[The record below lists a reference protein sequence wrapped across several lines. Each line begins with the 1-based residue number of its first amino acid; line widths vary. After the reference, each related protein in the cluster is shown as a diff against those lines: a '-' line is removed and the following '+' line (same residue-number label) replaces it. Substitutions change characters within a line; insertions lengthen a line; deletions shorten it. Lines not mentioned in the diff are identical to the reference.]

1 MSSTLTQTKQA
12 PAVSSGKE
20 AAAAAAQPPF
30 TLTSLRESIPKH
42 CFEKNLWT
50 SIYYMLRD
58 FAFIGVCYAVYPY
71 INAHG
76 GAYNPYGLTKF
87 LWWNVV
93 GFFGWCLFVV
103 GHDCGQRSTGEHRD
117 NGRTAE
123 QSAQLGCAASAQL
136 CAHGPRL
143 LITARGSATHARMTD
158 CEFVSVCVCA
168 A

>member
-1 MSSTLTQTKQA
+1 MSSTITQTKQT
-12 PAVSSGKE
+12 PSVSSGKD
-20 AAAAAAQPPF
+20 AAAASPPPPPF

-58 FAFIGVCYAVYPY
+58 FAFIGACYAVYPY
-71 INAHG
+71 INAAG

-103 GHDCGQRSTGEHRD
+103 GHDCGETTHGNTGENKRS
-117 NGRTAE
+117 REETE
-123 QSAQLGCAASAQL
+123 QARNSVRCSLRNCA
-136 CAHGPRL
+136 AHGPAV
-143 LITARGSATHARMTD
+143 ITARGGAVGR
-158 CEFVSVCVCA
+158 CA
-168 A
+168 DV